1 MSRARELWE
10 QRQKE
15 KGYTTFGSSS
25 SAKTESSEPSATVTT
40 GSRAR
45 ELWEQRKKEKAVQEN
60 KYQDFFDRYN
70 QLISAASGMDQ
81 YYKKYRSEEERNSY
95 RSGSYQDL
103 DTLRQDITSLMDSP
117 DGMPRDMGSNMLSGL
132 NAISDV
138 LTAYDDYYGQWKD
151 QDAFDAYIQEQN
163 VIREKKALDLDAY
176 QTELDELD
184 EQILQI
190 RNDINTASGALQ
202 STIGSGLP
210 AETVAAKNLSDLRV
224 QLSELEKTRK
234 QKSAYL
240 NDARRLQE
248 ADALAGVSNPHSANY
263 DPEFQK
269 YTGYSSTK
277 ADNLW
282 DRVWSQY
289 SMGYDDL
296 TYEYINGAE
305 NGMRD
310 KILQKAYSFNAGN
323 PSDDGETIFEKN
335 GYDQM
340 TEEEIGIYN
349 YYYAKYGK
357 QKAEQYLDSIQESL
371 NYRKATAG
379 FSNLEEKTGLEMLF
393 GVAAGLDQFESG
405 VKNLVNTQDKYIPQ
419 SASQLLSGMIR
430 EDLEDTGPSM
440 PQWLGGASIGQMAY
454 DTITTSA
461 NMVPS
466 ILTSMAVGIINPGAG
481 SVAGAGLLGASAS
494 GNAYQ
499 EALNQGYDKDQARAY
514 SAMIGASEAGLQYLL
529 GGISK
534 LGGKVT
540 GPAITKM
547 LNGIDNGLLRTA
559 AKVGGNM
566 VSEGFEEGL
575 QEVLTPWF
583 ESLTLGTDE
592 NVNWSD
598 AAYSFLL
605 GAITAGVMEGPSTV
619 SGEVNTYSTGR
630 QLQKAG
636 VTAER
641 LAEIGSTM
649 SADSVAYQLA
659 GKVDSN
665 TGAYTM
671 GRMFQEIGAEISAQ
685 NQSDIQNALI
695 SRGVAQRDAVILAN
709 GFADVV
715 AGAELTTEQAA
726 AIEAN
731 DVLSKVVQEVIID
744 PNSTVYQRSQGY
756 KELLKTIANER
767 SGVSSS
773 TKPTSAQSGEI
784 QNPESNIT
792 TENTDAQDTAVVF
805 DGDAMADSDVGKT
818 ILFSTGEEVQV
829 QEIVT
834 NGNGRQQLRL
844 EDGRVVDSSEVSFGS
859 ESEAL
864 VYEAV
869 SNMGVNPSAA
879 NILVKNYDPGQ
890 GISASEYVAQIQN
903 AYRFGSLSIPEAEL
917 STSSLTSKLTE
928 TQRNHA
934 YRLGKIFGGK
944 QVAKEQAVARKGRSQ
959 ATKSKDTDSAGKVQ
973 FDGDRSK
980 LTDIQKNS
988 MSALEAVADTLG
1000 VKIYVFESSVD
1011 ENGQRTGANGWYDPK
1026 DGSIHIDLY
1035 AGMNGEGTMLF
1046 TAAHELTHYIKQWS
1060 PAKFKVL
1067 ANFLMNEYGQRG
1079 VSVDHLVTAQME
1091 KAERSGRE
1099 LSYEEAYEELIAD
1112 SMESMLSDGNV
1123 IQKLAKLKQQDKTL
1137 WQKIRDF
1144 ITDMAEK
1151 IRKVYSGLAPDSA
1164 EGRYVAQMKDAI
1176 EKLQDLFV
1184 EGLADASAN
1193 YQMKT
1198 SGTEVV
1204 MDGENLKYQTRSFQ
1218 DQVDEL
1224 IEGKFPSD
1232 SAVYVGK
1239 TPSILAE
1246 IGFDGNLPML
1256 VTQKHI
1262 KDAIAPK
1269 NDEIHQHGLTV
1280 DQVKSI
1286 PDKLKSPVMLI
1297 DSFKS
1302 GSNTVLAVIDEVDPD
1317 GCPVVV
1323 AIKADGSG
1331 RFNGILVDSNFI
1343 TSMYGRERF
1352 AKFLERC
1359 IKGNKLLYVDQ
1370 KKSQSLS
1377 ISSSVQFAEQLKGIS
1392 SNVIIRKSD
1401 VIVNEKSNPARDFYG
1416 RNLDKTNRAD
1426 KTKFSMRDTSDG
1438 NTKPQS
1444 RGTMNA
1450 NEMERRIT
1458 DLRERIAA
1466 VEDSLDF
1473 AEGSEAT
1480 QLSRELTKLNYE
1492 LSDLIAKERRAAK
1505 KTPLYVILDSLGD
1518 YRRSDLESLAEQL
1531 SDGAWD
1537 GYEDLDRTDL
1547 EEGIREMIQDL
1558 GYSPIEMQNVKYGLY
1573 VRPVESA
1580 VKFSMRSEVEV
1591 TKNLVAIHNLTEE
1604 KLLKALDLGGFPMPS
1619 IAVTKSDIPH
1629 TNFGEISLV
1638 MKKETVDPKANRKN
1652 TVYSA
1657 DAWTPVF
1664 PVIEYDINEKSAS
1677 SVSNRLRDLSKKVD
1691 GEFKD
1696 SLLKAV
1702 SSFREYVTD
1711 GGSDFAASMLRD
1723 NYGLKAAYLEENGT
1737 HIAKIEKQVENDL
1750 GFQEGRI
1757 DKYRS
1762 ITEVLGV
1769 TDPDAIRKMPLKEVR
1784 EKHGESLEKVFPGM
1798 TRTAIRMS
1806 SILRQTAAWL
1816 ENPGIDRSYQT
1827 VADTEAMQK
1836 MVDDSI
1842 DQRAYELWLNGLL
1855 SGVEGEKGARNGKA
1869 AFTSSGNARTF
1880 KQTHVP
1886 VTLENITKVM
1896 ASENGG
1902 KSKNVSSFV
1911 GVKSLRAGMAER
1923 FTSIADIHKAEGRLQ
1938 NLSDEEAKSVT
1949 DNLGD
1954 RMYNLMERIYGLKA
1968 HSRYE
1973 NKYMTMDS
1981 IGEIL
1986 MEIAD
1991 LKQITGDSIAEKFLE
2006 YGYNLDGSL
2015 SFEVRD
2021 LLFDI
2026 SQMPVNIF
2034 EAKPERAVRF
2044 DEVLAA
2050 IVPTG
2055 ISDGLKNSL
2064 SENGVRILE
2073 YRRDDVADRL
2083 EKVNSVEG
2091 AKFQQRERRPETV
2104 VRMLQDQNAKLQE
2117 DLQDAKRLVK
2127 LQGQV
2132 TGGRV
2137 LKKSS
2142 VDAAAKYLKNQ
2153 WNIGGETREFSSLL
2167 KSFYDHIL
2175 NGDKI
2180 SWDTVRENAQPVVDF
2195 MIQNEKTQLDGY
2207 AESVISS
2214 LKGRKIRL
2222 NDSQR
2227 AEVISAFGSIR
2238 EFQRAISGTVTLS
2251 KDGIPL
2257 DVLFV
2262 EMNSEFPG
2270 EFSSEITDAD
2280 LPAALAE
2287 IVSTMRSMEVSN
2299 TFGMDPKIVEQDMI
2313 RDVYDSYWRVATLY
2327 TTADKYSR
2335 QIMNLK
2341 KTHDERIQ
2349 KLREDQR
2356 ERVAKL
2362 REEQKQALEQ
2372 TREKYRKRLDDQ
2384 YEKLTTKYRES
2395 RKNAIDSRNRTAMR
2409 HKVQK
2414 VVKELNDYLLKGT
2427 KERHVPIEL
2436 QKAVAEALDAVN
2448 MDTVGA
2454 AERIAKLEADLAR
2467 AKTPE
2472 QMQEITHRID
2482 NVRAAGENMSA
2493 KLTALKDAYAKFV
2506 DSDDPMIANSYDSVI
2521 SDKIESVIESVGS
2534 TALRDMTIRQL
2545 EDVYDMY
2552 RMVLTTVR
2560 NANKAFRAAKGETIT
2575 QLSSEVMSQL
2585 SSQKSQPELQTKA
2598 AEGISRF
2605 RWNNLKPVYAFE
2617 RIGSST
2623 FTSLFNRVRSGED
2636 VWAVDVTEARDFF
2649 REQAKKYNFD
2659 SWDFDSTHTF
2669 ESAFGAEFS
2678 LSLQQIMSLYAFS
2691 KRDQAM
2697 DHLRRGGIVIDSNT
2711 EVTKKTAFGIKRTFN
2726 PTKATSYN
2734 IKDETLADIV
2744 STLTAEQKAFADAM
2758 QSYLSTTMG
2767 AKGNEVSLELYGIKL
2782 FKDKNY
2788 FPLRS
2793 ATQFMPESN
2802 EKQKIVP
2809 KIKNKGFTKETKP
2822 NASNPIVLTPFMN
2835 VWAGHVNEMSMY
2847 HAFTLPMEDF
2857 YRVYN
2862 FKTPTSEKTAI
2873 KSVDMLLQNAHGKA
2887 ATAYIDQLLRDLNGG
2902 VRADASAGIINKG
2915 IGMFK
2920 KGAVFASLSV
2930 VVQQPSAIARAAA
2943 LIDTKYFIGPKVDS
2957 KRHAALWAEVKKY
2970 APIAIIKEMGYFDT
2984 NMGMSTYDF
2993 ITGKEYS
3000 GFSAKMKAAVS
3011 DSNYRDEI
3019 LSKAPALADEL
3030 AWCGIW
3036 DAVKRETADKNRSMD
3051 PKSDVFLKKCA
3062 ERFTDVIIKTQV
3074 YDSVLARSAL
3084 MRSKDTGVKMAT
3096 SFLAEPTT
3104 SINMVEDALIKGKNG
3119 DKTFARR
3126 AIGSVIA
3133 SQILNGI
3140 LVSFVYAGRDDDD
3153 EKTYLEKYLGSL
3165 SGSIVDSLNPGNYIP
3180 FIRDIISIV
3189 QGYEVERSDMA
3200 VISDLWNAW
3209 KKLGS
3214 KTVAPYRKV
3223 EDFVGSIAQIFG
3235 LPVKNI
3241 MRDARGIYNTINSF
3255 LGGKNTTWTGTR
3267 YAIQEN
3273 LPVIIGGGAVSRQN
3287 RLYTAIVN
3295 GDDEYADRLK
3305 GSYADDSS
3313 YRSAIRAA
3321 LRANDPRIREAAV
3334 ARHSGDLDEYARIAY
3349 EIIGEGNFD
3358 QDTVVMAINAEIN
3371 AMSTDTTTSSAPA
3384 KSQSLYDKDD
3394 FATAI
3399 IQGDQAMANAI
3410 RKEIIR
3416 VSELNGKTE
3425 EDATDSFSRSAK
3437 SVLKDQFVSGNISS
3451 SQVVNALATYCGE
3464 SREDAEA
3471 DVQYWDFTVRYPDVY
3486 ADDSW
3491 FDAYN
3496 KNIADYGIPID
3507 TYMEY
3512 RDIVRDITGEG
3523 KKERRMAIIDSLPI
3537 SDYQK
3542 DAMYYA
3548 EGWAE
3553 STIDE
3558 APWR

>member
-25 SAKTESSEPSATVTT
+25 FAKTESSEPSTTVTT

-163 VIREKKALDLDAY
+163 VIREKKDLDLNAY
-176 QTELDELD
+176 QTELDDLD
-184 EQILQI
+184 DQILQVKNKI
-190 RNDINTASGALQ
+190 TAASLDVN
-202 STIGSGLP
+202 SMVGSGLP
-210 AETVAAKNLSDLRV
+210 AETSAAKRLSDLRL
-224 QLSELEKTRK
+224 QLSDLEKTRK

-248 ADALAGVSNPHSANY
+248 WEALAGVSNPQSPNY

-269 YTGYSSTK
+269 YAGYSSTK

-310 KILQKAYSFNAGN
+310 QILQKARAFNAGS

-335 GYDQM
+335 SYDQM
-340 TEEEIGIYN
+340 TEDEIGIYN
-349 YYYAKYGK
+349 YYYSKDGK
-357 QKAEQYLDSIQESL
+357 EKAEQYLDSIQENL

-379 FSNLEEKTGLEMLF
+379 FSNLEGKTGLEMIF
-393 GVAAGLDQFESG
+393 GVSAGLDQFESG
-405 VKNLVNTQDKYIPQ
+405 VKNLVNTKDQYIPHSSTQ
-419 SASQLLSGMIR
+419 FLSGMVR
-430 EDLEDTGPSM
+430 EDLEDTGPAM
-440 PQWLGGASIGQMAY
+440 PQWLGNVSLGQMAY
-454 DTITTSA
+454 DTVTTSA

-466 ILTSMAVGIINPGAG
+466 ILTSMAVSIVNPVAG
-481 SVAGAGLLGASAS
+481 SVAGAGLLGASAA

-499 EALNQGYDKDQARAY
+499 EALNQGYDQSQARAY
-514 SAMIGASEAGLQYLL
+514 SALIGASEAGLQYLL

-534 LGGKVT
+534 LGGKIT
-540 GPAITKM
+540 GPAVTKM
-547 LNGIDNGLLRTA
+547 LNGIDNGILRTA
-559 AKVGGNM
+559 AKIGGNM
-566 VSEGFEEGL
+566 FSEGFEEGL

-583 ESLTLGTDE
+583 ESLTLGIDE
-592 NVNWSD
+592 DVNWSD

-605 GAITAGVMEGPSTV
+605 GAFTAGVMEGPNTV
-619 SGEVNTYSTGR
+619 VGEVNTYNTGR

-636 VTAER
+636 VTANR

-649 SADSVAYQLA
+649 SADSVAYRLA
-659 GKVDSN
+659 GKVDAN

-671 GRMFQEIGAEISAQ
+671 GRMFQEIGAEITAQ
-685 NQSDIQNALI
+685 NQSDIQNALV
-695 SRGVAQRDAVILAN
+695 SRGVAQRDAAILAN
-709 GFADVV
+709 GFANVV
-715 AGAELTTEQAA
+715 AGAELTEAQSA

-731 DVLSKVVQEVIID
+731 DVLSQVVQDVIIN

-756 KELLKTIANER
+756 NEILKSLANER
-767 SGVSSS
+767 AGVSASQE
-773 TKPTSAQSGEI
+773 SAPVSDADIRSEEGNIPFE
-784 QNPESNIT
+784 NES
-792 TENTDAQDTAVVF
+792 DQRAAVGF
-805 DGDAMADSDVGKT
+805 ESESAEFSDEGRT
-818 ILFSTGEEVQV
+818 ILSSTGEEVTI
-829 QEIVT
+829 QEIVA
-834 NGNGRQQLRL
+834 NGNGNQKLRL
-844 EDGRVVDSSEVSFGS
+844 EDGRVVDSSDVSFGS
-859 ESEAL
+859 EGEAL
-864 VYEAV
+864 VYEAI

-890 GISASEYVAQIQN
+890 GITANEYVQQIQN
-903 AYRFGSLSIPEAEL
+903 AYRFGQLSIPEEDL
-917 STSSLTSKLTE
+917 MSSPLTDRLNDR
-928 TQRNHA
+928 QRNQA
-934 YRLGKIFGGK
+934 YRLGKMFGGK
-944 QVAKEQAVARKGRSQ
+944 QVAKEQAIARKGRS
-959 ATKSKDTDSAGKVQ
+959 KSTESKGRVR
-973 FDGDRSK
+973 FDGDRSN
-980 LTDIQKNS
+980 LTDIQKTS
-988 MSALEAVADTLG
+988 ISALETVADTLG
-1000 VKIYVFESSVD
+1000 VKIYLFESSVD
-1011 ENGQRTGANGWYDPK
+1011 ENGKRTGANGWYDPK

-1060 PAKFKVL
+1060 PAKFKIL
-1067 ANFLMNEYGQRG
+1067 ANFLMKEYGQRG
-1079 VSVDHLVTAQME
+1079 VSVDQLVTAQME

-1123 IQKLAKLKQQDKTL
+1123 LQKLSKLKAQDKSL
-1137 WQKIRDF
+1137 WQKIKSF
-1144 ITDMAEK
+1144 ISDLAAK
-1151 IRKVYSGLAPDSA
+1151 IKKVYSGLSPDSA

-1184 EGLADASAN
+1184 EGLADASSN
-1193 YQMKT
+1193 YQTKT
-1198 SGTEVV
+1198 SGIEVTI
-1204 MDGENLKYQTRSFQ
+1204 DGEKLKYQQRSFQ
-1218 DQVDEL
+1218 EQIDEV
-1224 IEGKFPSD
+1224 IDGKFPSD

-1269 NDEIHQHGLTV
+1269 NDQIHQHGLTV

-1323 AIKADGSG
+1323 SIKADGSG

-1352 AKFLERC
+1352 SKFLERC
-1359 IKGNKLLYVDQ
+1359 IKENKLLYVDQ

-1426 KTKFSMRDTSDG
+1426 KTKFSMRDTSAG

-1458 DLRERIAA
+1458 DLRERIAE

-1473 AEGSEAT
+1473 AEGAEAT

-1505 KTPLYVILDSLGD
+1505 KTPLNVILDSLGD

-1537 GYEDLDRTDL
+1537 GYEDLDRSDL
-1547 EEGIREMIQDL
+1547 EAGIREMIQDL

-1580 VKFSMRSEVEV
+1580 VKFSIRSEVEV

-1664 PVIEYDINEKSAS
+1664 PVIEYAINEKSAS
-1677 SVSNRLRDLSKKVD
+1677 SVSNRLRDLSEKVD
-1691 GEFKD
+1691 GEFRD
-1696 SLLKAV
+1696 SVIKAI

-1711 GGSDFAASMLRD
+1711 GGSRHAVSMLRD
-1723 NYGLKAAYLEENGT
+1723 NYGLKSAYLEENGT
-1737 HIAKIEKQVENDL
+1737 HIERIEKQVENDL

-1757 DKYRS
+1757 DKYRA

-1769 TDPDAIRKMPLKEVR
+1769 KDPDSIRKITLKEIR
-1784 EKHGESLEKVFPGM
+1784 ENYGSALEKVFPGM

-1816 ENPGIDRSYQT
+1816 ENPRTDRSYRT
-1827 VADTEAMQK
+1827 VADIEAMQK

-1842 DQRAYELWLNGLL
+1842 DQRSYELWLNDLL
-1855 SGVEGEKGARNGKA
+1855 SGVEGEKGARNGKST
-1869 AFTSSGNARTF
+1869 FTSSGNARTF

-1938 NLSDEEAKSVT
+1938 NLSEEEAKSVT

-1954 RMYNLMERIYGLKA
+1954 RMYNLMERIYGLKE

-1973 NKYMTMDS
+1973 NKYITMDS

-1991 LKQITGDSIAEKFLE
+1991 LKQITGDSITEKFLE

-2015 SFEVRD
+2015 AFEVRD

-2064 SENGVRILE
+2064 SENGVQVLE

-2091 AKFQQRERRPETV
+2091 AKFQQRERRTETV
-2104 VRMLQDQNAKLQE
+2104 VQLLKDQNTKLQE
-2117 DLQDAKRLVK
+2117 DLQEAKELVK

-2132 TGGRV
+2132 TGGKV
-2137 LKKSS
+2137 LNQSS
-2142 VDAAAKYLKNQ
+2142 IMAAAKYLKGQ
-2153 WNIGGETREFSSLL
+2153 WEVSGDTREFASIL
-2167 KSFYDHIL
+2167 KPFYNHIL
-2175 NGDKI
+2175 TGDEI
-2180 SWDTVRENAQPVVDF
+2180 SWNTVVENAQPVVDF
-2195 MIQNEKTQLDGY
+2195 MIRNG
-2207 AESVISS
+2207 
-2214 LKGRKIRL
+2214 KI
-2222 NDSQR
+2222 NMDS
-2227 AEVISAFGSIR
+2227 I
-2238 EFQRAISGTVTLS
+2238 
-2251 KDGIPL
+2251 DPH
-2257 DVLFV
+2257 
-2262 EMNSEFPG
+2262 
-2270 EFSSEITDAD
+2270 IT
-2280 LPAALAE
+2280 
-2287 IVSTMRSMEVSN
+2287 
-2299 TFGMDPKIVEQDMI
+2299 KQDML
-2313 RDVYDSYWRVATLY
+2313 RDVYDSYWRVSTLY
-2327 TTADKYSR
+2327 TTADRYSR
-2335 QIMNLK
+2335 QINDLKGHQAQKMDALRERKNQEIDRKISKLK
-2341 KTHDERIQ
+2341 KSHDERIQ
-2349 KLREDQR
+2349 KIRKDQR
-2356 ERVAKL
+2356 ERVKKL
-2362 REEQKQALEQ
+2362 QEEQKQALEQ

-2427 KERHVPIEL
+2427 KERNVKEGLKETANKALRLAEVLFSDMRTENILNGDIQSVTNEERKNLENYRTLLKKRDDAKGRLDKLNKDTEESAEAWNAASTEREQLEMVL
-2436 QKAVAEALDAVN
+2436 QETRKEISKLRDKLQEVAEREKNRLMAQGFVSQAIDAL
-2448 MDTVGA
+2448 
-2454 AERIAKLEADLAR
+2454 AEEYQSLQDSTESGLQWAYDEEVHNRML
-2467 AKTPE
+2467 
-2472 QMQEITHRID
+2472 Q
-2482 NVRAAGENMSA
+2482 
-2493 KLTALKDAYAKFV
+2493 LKDDLKNTV
-2506 DSDDPMIANSYDSVI
+2506 IDDMS
-2521 SDKIESVIESVGS
+2521 
-2534 TALRDMTIRQL
+2534 LQQL
-2545 EDVYDMY
+2545 EDVHDMY
-2552 RMVLTTVR
+2552 TMVLTTIR
-2560 NANKAFRAAKGETIT
+2560 NANKAFRAAKGETLT
-2575 QLSSEVMSQL
+2575 QLSSEVISQL
-2585 SSQKSQPELQTKA
+2585 SSQKSQPELQTKV

-2623 FTSLFNRVRSGED
+2623 LTSLFNRVRSGED
-2636 VWAVDVTEARDFF
+2636 TWAVDVTEARDFF
-2649 REQAKKYNFD
+2649 REQAKKYNFY

-2669 ESAFGAEFS
+2669 ESASGAKFS

-2691 KRDQAM
+2691 KREQAL
-2697 DHLRRGGIVIDSNT
+2697 DHLRRGGIVIDSST
-2711 EVTKKTAFGIKRTFN
+2711 EVIKKTALGIKRKFN

-2744 STLTAEQKAFADAM
+2744 STLTADQKAFADAM
-2758 QSYLSTTMG
+2758 QGYLSTTMG

-2782 FKDKNY
+2782 FKEKNY

-2793 ATQFMPESN
+2793 ATQFMPKAKE
-2802 EKQKIVP
+2802 QQQVDP
-2809 KIKNKGFTKETKP
+2809 KIKNKGFTKETVRK
-2822 NASNPIVLTPFMN
+2822 ASNPIILTPFMN

-2862 FKTPTSEKTAI
+2862 FKTPTSEKTAT
-2873 KSVDMLLQNAHGKA
+2873 KSVEMLLQNAHGKA

-2902 VRADASAGIINKG
+2902 VRADPSVGIINNS

-2930 VVQQPSAIARAAA
+2930 VIQQPSAIARAAA
-2943 LIDTKYFIGPKVDS
+2943 LIDTKYFIGPKVDA
-2957 KRHAALWAEVKKY
+2957 KRHAALWSEVKKY

-2984 NMGMSTYDF
+2984 NMGLSTYDF

-3000 GFSAKMKAAVS
+3000 GFKEKMKAAVS

-3019 LSKAPALADEL
+3019 MSKAPALADEL

-3036 DAVKRETADKNRSMD
+3036 EAVKRETADKNRSMD
-3051 PKSDVFLKKCA
+3051 TQSDAFLKKCA

-3084 MRSKDTGVKMAT
+3084 MRSKDTGAKMLT

-3104 SINMVEDALIKGKNG
+3104 SINMIEDALIKGKNG

-3133 SQILNGI
+3133 SQILNSI
-3140 LVSFVYAGRDDDD
+3140 LVSFVYAARDDDE

-3165 SGSIVDSLNPGNYIP
+3165 SGSIVDGLNPFNYIP
-3180 FIRDIISIV
+3180 FIRDIVSIV
-3189 QGYEVERSDMA
+3189 MGYDVERTDMA
-3200 VISDLWNAW
+3200 VISDIWNAW
-3209 KKLGS
+3209 KKLS
-3214 KTVAPYRKV
+3214 RSNLSPYRKV
-3223 EDFVGSIAQIFG
+3223 EDFAGSIAVLFG

-3241 MRDARGIYNTINSF
+3241 MRDARSIYNTINSF
-3255 LGGKNTTWTGTR
+3255 LGGKNTTWTGAR

-3273 LPVIIGGGAVSRQN
+3273 LPGVFGGGAVSRQN

-3295 GDDEYADRLK
+3295 GDEEYVDRLK
-3305 GSYADDSS
+3305 GSYADDAS
-3313 YRSAIRAA
+3313 YGSAIRAA
-3321 LRANDPRIREAAV
+3321 LRANDSRIRDAAV
-3334 ARHSGDLDEYARIAY
+3334 ARQNGDLDEYTRIAY

-3371 AMSTDTTTSSAPA
+3371 AMSTDTTTSSSTP
-3384 KSQSLYDKDD
+3384 KSQSLYDTDD

-3425 EDATDSFSRSAK
+3425 EDAADSFARSAK
-3437 SVLKDQFVSGNISS
+3437 SVLKDQFVSGNIGS
-3451 SQVVNALATYCGE
+3451 SQVVNALVTYCGE
-3464 SREDAEA
+3464 SQEDAEA
-3471 DVQYWDFTVRYPDVY
+3471 DAQYWDFTVRYPDVY

-3553 STIDE
+3553 STINE

>member
-25 SAKTESSEPSATVTT
+25 FAKTESSEPSTTVTT

-138 LTAYDDYYGQWKD
+138 LTAYDAYYGQWKD

-310 KILQKAYSFNAGN
+310 QILQKAYSFNAGN

-379 FSNLEEKTGLEMLF
+379 FSNLEGKTGLEMLF

-405 VKNLVNTQDKYIPQ
+405 VKNLVNTNDRYIPQ
-419 SASQLLSGMIR
+419 SSTQILSGMIR
-430 EDLEDTGPSM
+430 EDLGETGPVM
-440 PQWLGGASIGQMAY
+440 PDWIGGASIGQMAY

-461 NMVPS
+461 NMAPS
-466 ILTSMAVGIINPGAG
+466 ILTSMAVGLINPAAG
-481 SVAGAGLLGASAS
+481 SAFGSGVMGASAA

-547 LNGIDNGLLRTA
+547 LNGIDNGIMRTA
-559 AKVGGNM
+559 AKIGGNM
-566 VSEGFEEGL
+566 FSEGFEEGL

-583 ESLTLGTDE
+583 ESLALGVESD
-592 NVNWSD
+592 VNWSD

-605 GAITAGVMEGPSTV
+605 GAVTAGVMEGPSTV
-619 SGEVNTYSTGR
+619 AGEVNTYNTGR

-636 VTAER
+636 VKAER
-641 LAEIGSTM
+641 LAEIGNTM

-685 NQSDIQNALI
+685 NQRDIQDALTA
-695 SRGVAQRDAVILAN
+695 RGVAQRDAVILAN

-715 AGAELTTEQAA
+715 AGAELTSDQAA

-731 DVLSKVVQEVIID
+731 DVLSQVVQEVIIN

-792 TENTDAQDTAVVF
+792 TENTDAQDTAVGF
-805 DGDAMADSDVGKT
+805 DGDAMADSDGGKT
-818 ILFSTGEEVQV
+818 ILSSTGEEVQV

-934 YRLGKIFGGK
+934 YRLGKMFGGK

-959 ATKSKDTDSAGKVQ
+959 ATYSKDTDTAGNVQ

-980 LTDIQKNS
+980 LTDIQRDS

-1011 ENGQRTGANGWYDPK
+1011 ENGQRIGANGWYDPK

-1067 ANFLMNEYGQRG
+1067 SNFLMNEYSQRG
-1079 VSVDHLVTAQME
+1079 VSVDQLVTAQME

-1123 IQKLAKLKQQDKTL
+1123 LQKLSKLKAQDKSL
-1137 WQKIRDF
+1137 WQKIKDF
-1144 ITDMAEK
+1144 ISDLAAK
-1151 IRKVYSGLAPDSA
+1151 IKKVYAGLSPDSA

-1184 EGLADASAN
+1184 EGLVDASSN
-1193 YQMKT
+1193 FQVSEQILMKSGIEVNSDTESGSIYSVRDVLSDKDRENVAKSLSDRFGVTMEEARSWLTAET
-1198 SGTEVV
+1198 S
-1204 MDGENLKYQTRSFQ
+1204 MASLILNPKYSTYL
-1218 DQVDEL
+1218 DY
-1224 IEGKFPSD
+1224 EGDPSET
-1232 SAVYVGK
+1232 AIK
-1239 TPSILAE
+1239 TNSDYPQ
-1246 IGFDGNLPML
+1246 G
-1256 VTQKHI
+1256 
-1262 KDAIAPK
+1262 
-1269 NDEIHQHGLTV
+1269 TV
-1280 DQVKSI
+1280 DFSNICKKRREFT
-1286 PDKLKSPVMLI
+1286 DVMNRILRNFPNHVFAATDLAKIRTIMGEEGMTLPCGICYVEDRRQLDTIIAQDFI
-1297 DSFKS
+1297 DSLRLYRE
-1302 GSNTVLAVIDEVDPD
+1302 GSNTR
-1317 GCPVVV
+1317 
-1323 AIKADGSG
+1323 ADGKPFNTVQAKALQMVGEDTYVPTIYELVSLEG
-1331 RFNGILVDSNFI
+1331 R
-1343 TSMYGRERF
+1343 
-1352 AKFLERC
+1352 
-1359 IKGNKLLYVDQ
+1359 NKLKAKNPAMEAAWVKYNNARGMQAARLLTNEAEYKRQILKYNKKTVQKKNDHGGLRIYSFSDAEMFHLIDIIQVITDSAAVGLSIQGYTKVNEYAKAVKDTGEKLNRSLIPKGDYGYHMEDGKVVLDYDTVEGIDINSKDFFDNKDNPNVGNITIGVSDVQIRAAMVSDFVDQ
-1370 KKSQSLS
+1370 IIPFHTGQSKDVLR
-1377 ISSSVQFAEQLKGIS
+1377 EKGIS
-1392 SNVIIRKSD
+1392 TWKNYKDFQTEKDLATGRTSNHQVNIYTEVIQAAEEEGNPIQNKRQFVEKFLKVCKDNGLQPRFSQFLNTDSNGDFVYTEGYHKLLVDFKTFAQTEVGEYLPQMPVKPIFDDAYITMLLKDYVKEQKVKDAKVSKSMPNVI
-1401 VIVNEKSNPARDFYG
+1401 
-1416 RNLDKTNRAD
+1416 
-1426 KTKFSMRDTSDG
+1426 
-1438 NTKPQS
+1438 
-1444 RGTMNA
+1444 
-1450 NEMERRIT
+1450 RRIT
-1458 DLRERIAA
+1458 DEIINADSVKYSTRDSMSSYEIDGRINYLRETISAL
-1466 VEDSLDF
+1466 EYDLDF
-1473 AEGSEAT
+1473 AEGAEAT
-1480 QLSRELTKLNYE
+1480 QISKNLAKLKYE

-1505 KTPLYVILDSLGD
+1505 KTSLSEIMDNLGN

-1537 GYEDLDRTDL
+1537 GYEELDRADL
-1547 EEGIREMIQDL
+1547 EEGIREMIEER
-1558 GYSPIEMQNVKYGLY
+1558 GYSPIEMQNVKYGLF
-1573 VRPVESA
+1573 VRPVESPSSKMLSFNPGI
-1580 VKFSMRSEVEV
+1580 KFSGRESE
-1591 TKNLVAIHNLTEE
+1591 TDSDGNL
-1604 KLLKALDLGGFPMPS
+1604 
-1619 IAVTKSDIPH
+1619 
-1629 TNFGEISLV
+1629 ISHGQQ
-1638 MKKETVDPKANRKN
+1638 
-1652 TVYSA
+1652 
-1657 DAWTPVF
+1657 
-1664 PVIEYDINEKSAS
+1664 EY
-1677 SVSNRLRDLSKKVD
+1677 
-1691 GEFKD
+1691 FKD
-1696 SLLKAV
+1696 SLVRDVNGNLIPVYHGTSAMFNEFSLDFV
-1702 SSFREYVTD
+1702 NTH
-1711 GGSDFAASMLRD
+1711 GS
-1723 NYGLKAAYLEENGT
+1723 
-1737 HIAKIEKQVENDL
+1737 
-1750 GFQEGRI
+1750 
-1757 DKYRS
+1757 
-1762 ITEVLGV
+1762 
-1769 TDPDAIRKMPLKEVR
+1769 
-1784 EKHGESLEKVFPGM
+1784 
-1798 TRTAIRMS
+1798 
-1806 SILRQTAAWL
+1806 
-1816 ENPGIDRSYQT
+1816 
-1827 VADTEAMQK
+1827 
-1836 MVDDSI
+1836 
-1842 DQRAYELWLNGLL
+1842 
-1855 SGVEGEKGARNGKA
+1855 
-1869 AFTSSGNARTF
+1869 
-1880 KQTHVP
+1880 
-1886 VTLENITKVM
+1886 
-1896 ASENGG
+1896 
-1902 KSKNVSSFV
+1902 
-1911 GVKSLRAGMAER
+1911 
-1923 FTSIADIHKAEGRLQ
+1923 AEGRGFYFTDSKSMAEGYSSDGGRVMAGYLDIKKP
-1938 NLSDEEAKSVT
+1938 LSNQELTLKRSQVQKLIREIDPTGDDLIANYDQSGGMGYPSTAWYNRALRDTVDMLMNNESDSDLLAEMANGGAGNDTVMSTVRYLFGYDGYIEKGKYDGVSVYVAFDSSQFKET
-1949 DNLGD
+1949 TNKNPTSSKDI
-1954 RMYNLMERIYGLKA
+1954 RYQERI
-1968 HSRYE
+1968 
-1973 NKYMTMDS
+1973 
-1981 IGEIL
+1981 
-1986 MEIAD
+1986 
-1991 LKQITGDSIAEKFLE
+1991 
-2006 YGYNLDGSL
+2006 
-2015 SFEVRD
+2015 
-2021 LLFDI
+2021 
-2026 SQMPVNIF
+2026 
-2034 EAKPERAVRF
+2034 
-2044 DEVLAA
+2044 
-2050 IVPTG
+2050 
-2055 ISDGLKNSL
+2055 
-2064 SENGVRILE
+2064 
-2073 YRRDDVADRL
+2073 
-2083 EKVNSVEG
+2083 
-2091 AKFQQRERRPETV
+2091 RRPESV
-2104 VRMLQDQNAKLQE
+2104 IRMLQDQNTKLQE
-2117 DLQDAKRLVK
+2117 DLQEAKELVK

-2132 TGGRV
+2132 TGGKV
-2137 LKKSS
+2137 LNRSS
-2142 VDAAAKYLKNQ
+2142 IMAAAKYLKGQ
-2153 WNIGGETREFSSLL
+2153 WEISGDTREFASIL
-2167 KSFYDHIL
+2167 KPFYNHIL
-2175 NGDKI
+2175 TGDEI
-2180 SWDTVRENAQPVVDF
+2180 SWNTVVENAQPVVDF
-2195 MIQNEKTQLDGY
+2195 MIRNG
-2207 AESVISS
+2207 
-2214 LKGRKIRL
+2214 KI
-2222 NDSQR
+2222 NMDS
-2227 AEVISAFGSIR
+2227 I
-2238 EFQRAISGTVTLS
+2238 
-2251 KDGIPL
+2251 DP
-2257 DVLFV
+2257 
-2262 EMNSEFPG
+2262 N
-2270 EFSSEITDAD
+2270 IT
-2280 LPAALAE
+2280 
-2287 IVSTMRSMEVSN
+2287 
-2299 TFGMDPKIVEQDMI
+2299 KQDML
-2313 RDVYDSYWRVATLY
+2313 RDVYDSYWRVSTLY
-2327 TTADKYSR
+2327 TTADRYSR
-2335 QIMNLK
+2335 QINDLKGHQAQKMDALRERKNQEIDRKISKLK
-2341 KTHDERIQ
+2341 KSHDERIQ
-2349 KLREDQR
+2349 KIREEQR
-2356 ERVAKL
+2356 ERVKRL
-2362 REEQKQALEQ
+2362 QEDQKQALEK

-2395 RKNAIDSRNRTAMR
+2395 RKNAMDSRNRTAMR
-2409 HKVQK
+2409 QKVKK
-2414 VVKELNDYLLKGT
+2414 VVKELNDYLLNGT
-2427 KERHVPIEL
+2427 KDRHVPIEL
-2436 QKAVAEALDAVN
+2436 QKAVAQALDAVN

-2454 AERIAKLEADLAR
+2454 VERIAKLEADLAK

-2482 NVRAAGENMSA
+2482 NVRAAGENIA
-2493 KLTALKDAYAKFV
+2493 ERLTALKDAYAKFV

-2521 SDKIESVIESVGS
+2521 SDKIESVIESVGN

-2545 EDVYDMY
+2545 EEVYDMY

-2585 SSQKSQPELQTKA
+2585 GSQKSQPELQTKA
-2598 AEGISRF
+2598 AEGINRF

-2617 RIGSST
+2617 RIGSPT
-2623 FTSLFNRVRSGED
+2623 FTKLFNRVRSGED
-2636 VWAVDVTEARDFF
+2636 TWAVDVTEARDFF
-2649 REQAKKYNFD
+2649 REQAKKYNFE
-2659 SWDFDSTHTF
+2659 SWDFDATHTF
-2669 ESAFGAEFS
+2669 ESASGAEFS

-2691 KRDQAM
+2691 KREKAL
-2697 DHLRRGGIVIDSNT
+2697 DHLRRGGIVIDNTT
-2711 EVTKKTAFGIKRTFN
+2711 EVTKKSALGIKRKFN

-2734 IKDETLADIV
+2734 IKDGTLADIV
-2744 STLTAEQKAFADAM
+2744 STLTTEQKEFADAM
-2758 QSYLSTTMG
+2758 QGYLSTTMG

-2782 FKDKNY
+2782 FKEKNY

-2793 ATQFMPESN
+2793 ATQFMAKAKE
-2802 EKQKIVP
+2802 QQQVDP
-2809 KIKNKGFTKETKP
+2809 KIKNKGFTKETVRK
-2822 NASNPIVLTPFMN
+2822 ASNPIVLTPFMN
-2835 VWAGHVNEMSMY
+2835 VWAGHVNDMSMY

-2873 KSVDMLLQNAHGKA
+2873 KSVEMLLQNAHGKA

-2943 LIDTKYFIGPKVDS
+2943 LIDTKYFIGPKVDP

-3036 DAVKRETADKNRSMD
+3036 EAVKRETADKNRSMD
-3051 PKSDVFLKKCA
+3051 TQSDAFLKKCA

-3140 LVSFVYAGRDDDD
+3140 LVSFVYAGRDDDE

-3165 SGSIVDSLNPGNYIP
+3165 SGSVVDSLNPGNYIP

-3214 KTVAPYRKV
+3214 STVAPYRKV

-3273 LPVIIGGGAVSRQN
+3273 LPGIIGGGVVSRQN

-3295 GDDEYADRLK
+3295 GDEEYVDRLK
-3305 GSYADDSS
+3305 GSYADDAS

-3321 LRANDPRIREAAV
+3321 LRANDSRIRDAAV
-3334 ARHSGDLDEYARIAY
+3334 ARQTGDLDEYSRIAY

-3358 QDTVVMAINAEIN
+3358 QDTVVMAINSEIN
-3371 AMSTDTTTSSAPA
+3371 AMSTDTTTSSSAP
-3384 KSQSLYDKDD
+3384 KSQSLYDTDD
-3394 FATAI
+3394 FAMAI

-3416 VSELNGKTE
+3416 ISELNGKTE

-3451 SQVVNALATYCGE
+3451 SQAVSALTNYCDLI
-3464 SREDAEA
+3464 REDAEA

>member
-15 KGYTTFGSSS
+15 KGYTVFGSSS
-25 SAKTESSEPSATVTT
+25 PDQSVSSSPSATVTT
-40 GSRAR
+40 GSRGR
-45 ELWEQRKKEKAVQEN
+45 EMWEQRKQEKAVQEN

-70 QLISAASGMDQ
+70 QLVKAADGMEK
-81 YYKKYRSEEERNSY
+81 YYSTYRSEDERDSY
-95 RSGSYQDL
+95 RSGSFGDM
-103 DTLRQDITSLMDSP
+103 DVLRQDIKSIMDSES
-117 DGMPRDMGSNMLSGL
+117 GMPRDLGSNIISNINIISEILSE
-132 NAISDV
+132 
-138 LTAYDDYYGQWKD
+138 YEDYYGNWKD
-151 QDAFDAYIQEQN
+151 RDAFDAYIQEQN

-310 KILQKAYSFNAGN
+310 QILQKAYSFNAGN
-323 PSDDGETIFEKN
+323 LSDDGETIFEKN

-379 FSNLEEKTGLEMLF
+379 FSNLEGNTGLEMLF
-393 GVAAGLDQFESG
+393 GVVAGLDQFESG

-440 PQWLGGASIGQMAY
+440 PQWLGGVSIGQMAY

-481 SVAGAGLLGASAS
+481 SVAGAGLLGASAA

-499 EALNQGYDKDQARAY
+499 EALNQGYDQSQARAY

-534 LGGKVT
+534 LGGKIT
-540 GPAITKM
+540 GPAVTKM
-547 LNGIDNGLLRTA
+547 LNGIDNGILRTA
-559 AKVGGNM
+559 AKIGGNM
-566 VSEGFEEGL
+566 FSEGFEEGL

-583 ESLTLGTDE
+583 ESLTLGIDE
-592 NVNWSD
+592 DVNWSD

-605 GAITAGVMEGPSTV
+605 GAFTAGVMEGPNTV
-619 SGEVNTYSTGR
+619 VGEVNTYNTGR

-636 VTAER
+636 VTANR

-649 SADSVAYQLA
+649 SADSVAYRLA
-659 GKVDSN
+659 GKVDAN

-671 GRMFQEIGAEISAQ
+671 GRMFQEIGAEITAQ
-685 NQSDIQNALI
+685 NQSDIQNELI

-715 AGAELTTEQAA
+715 AGAELTEAQSA

-731 DVLSKVVQEVIID
+731 DVLSQVVQDVIIN

-756 KELLKTIANER
+756 NEILKSLANER
-767 SGVSSS
+767 AGVSAPQESAPVSDADIRSEEGNIPSENSS
-773 TKPTSAQSGEI
+773 DQR
-784 QNPESNIT
+784 
-792 TENTDAQDTAVVF
+792 TAVGF
-805 DGDAMADSDVGKT
+805 ESESAEFSDEGRT
-818 ILFSTGEEVQV
+818 ILSSTGEEVTI
-829 QEIVT
+829 QEIVA
-834 NGNGRQQLRL
+834 NGNGNQKLRL
-844 EDGRVVDSSEVSFGS
+844 EDGRVVDSSDVSFGS
-859 ESEAL
+859 EGEAL
-864 VYEAV
+864 VYEAI

-890 GISASEYVAQIQN
+890 GITANEYVQQIQN
-903 AYRFGSLSIPEAEL
+903 AYRFGQLSIPEADL
-917 STSSLTSKLTE
+917 MSSPLTDRLNDR
-928 TQRNHA
+928 QRNQA
-934 YRLGKIFGGK
+934 YRLGKMFGGK
-944 QVAKEQAVARKGRSQ
+944 QVAKEQAIARKGRS
-959 ATKSKDTDSAGKVQ
+959 KSTESKGRVQ
-973 FDGDRSK
+973 FDGDRSN
-980 LTDIQKNS
+980 LTDIQKTS
-988 MSALEAVADTLG
+988 ISALETVADTLG
-1000 VKIYVFESSVD
+1000 VQIYLFESSVD

-1046 TAAHELTHYIKQWS
+1046 TAAHEMTHYIKRWS

-1067 ANFLMNEYGQRG
+1067 SNFLMNEYGQRG
-1079 VSVDHLVTAQME
+1079 VSVDQLVTAQME

-1099 LSYEEAYEELIAD
+1099 LSYEEAYEEMIAD

-1123 IQKLAKLKQQDKTL
+1123 LKNLSKLKAQDKSL
-1137 WQKIRDF
+1137 WQKIKDF
-1144 ITDMAEK
+1144 ISDLAAK
-1151 IRKVYSGLAPDSA
+1151 IKKVYAGLSPDSA

-1184 EGLADASAN
+1184 EGLVDASSNFQVSEQILMKSGIEVNSDTESGSIYSVRDVLSDKDRENVAKSLSDRFGVTMEEARSWLTAETSMASLILN
-1193 YQMKT
+1193 PKYSTYLDYEGDPNETAIKTNSDYPQGTVDFSNICKKRREFTDVMNRILRNFPNHVFAATDLAKIRTIMGEEGMTLPCGICYVEDRRQLDTIIAQDFIDSLRLYREGSTTRADGKPFNTVQAKALQM
-1198 SGTEVV
+1198 V
-1204 MDGENLKYQTRSFQ
+1204 GEDTYVPTIYELVSLEGRNKLKAKNPEMEAAWVKYNNARGMQAARLLTNEAEYKRQILKYNKKTVQKKNDHGGLRIYSFS
-1218 DQVDEL
+1218 DAEMFHLIDIIQV
-1224 IEGKFPSD
+1224 ITD
-1232 SAVYVGK
+1232 SAAVGL
-1239 TPSILAE
+1239 SIQGYTKVNEYAKAVKDTGEKLNRSLIPKGE
-1246 IGFDGNLPML
+1246 YGYHMEDGKVVLDYDTVEGIDINSKDFFDNKDNPNVGNITIGVSDVQIRAAMVSDF
-1256 VTQKHI
+1256 
-1262 KDAIAPK
+1262 
-1269 NDEIHQHGLTV
+1269 V
-1280 DQVKSI
+1280 DQII
-1286 PDKLKSPVMLI
+1286 PFHTGQSKD
-1297 DSFKS
+1297 
-1302 GSNTVLAVIDEVDPD
+1302 VL
-1317 GCPVVV
+1317 
-1323 AIKADGSG
+1323 
-1331 RFNGILVDSNFI
+1331 
-1343 TSMYGRERF
+1343 RE
-1352 AKFLERC
+1352 
-1359 IKGNKLLYVDQ
+1359 
-1370 KKSQSLS
+1370 
-1377 ISSSVQFAEQLKGIS
+1377 KGIS
-1392 SNVIIRKSD
+1392 TWKNYKDFQTEKDLATGRTSNHQVNIYTEVIQAAEEEGNPIQNKRQFVEKFLKVCKDNGLQPRFSQFLNTDSNGDFVYTEGYHKLLVDFKTFAQTEVGEYLPQMPVKPIFDDAYITRLLKDYVKEQKVKDAQVSKSMPNVI
-1401 VIVNEKSNPARDFYG
+1401 
-1416 RNLDKTNRAD
+1416 
-1426 KTKFSMRDTSDG
+1426 
-1438 NTKPQS
+1438 
-1444 RGTMNA
+1444 
-1450 NEMERRIT
+1450 RRIT
-1458 DLRERIAA
+1458 DEIINADAEVAELADSNVKFSIREEAPPKKTGVAYKVFLAKDGGLYPPMVANPGGEATPVGVWLNADVGKMAPPSKTGRPQVQAGGKGTNVGKGSLAFRPGWHLGDIPNATQFAKLNPDTGKKELFPANFVWAECEYAMDVDYQEEAMSYGYTENGKFRHSYAGLPRLPKDGYYRYRTNPNPDTVPWVITGAMKVTRILTDAETDAICRANGVEPMARLGGPINLEDFGLKAGPVDSEVKLSARDSMNSNEMESRINYLRETISEL
-1466 VEDSLDF
+1466 EDNLDF
-1473 AEGSEAT
+1473 AEGTEAS
-1480 QLSRELTKLNYE
+1480 QISRDLAKLNYE
-1492 LSDLIAKERRAAK
+1492 LDDLIAKERRAAK
-1505 KTPLYVILDSLGD
+1505 KTPLSEILDRLGD
-1518 YRRSDLESLAEQL
+1518 YRISDLESLAEQL
-1531 SDGAWD
+1531 SEGAWD
-1537 GYEDLDRTDL
+1537 GYEDLDRSDL
-1547 EEGIREMIQDL
+1547 EEGIREMIEER
-1558 GYSPIEMQNVKYGLY
+1558 GYTPIEMQNVKYGLF
-1573 VRPVESA
+1573 VRPVES
-1580 VKFSMRSEVEV
+1580 
-1591 TKNLVAIHNLTEE
+1591 
-1604 KLLKALDLGGFPMPS
+1604 
-1619 IAVTKSDIPH
+1619 
-1629 TNFGEISLV
+1629 
-1638 MKKETVDPKANRKN
+1638 
-1652 TVYSA
+1652 
-1657 DAWTPVF
+1657 
-1664 PVIEYDINEKSAS
+1664 S
-1677 SVSNRLRDLSKKVD
+1677 S
-1691 GEFKD
+1691 
-1696 SLLKAV
+1696 
-1702 SSFREYVTD
+1702 
-1711 GGSDFAASMLRD
+1711 
-1723 NYGLKAAYLEENGT
+1723 
-1737 HIAKIEKQVENDL
+1737 AKI
-1750 GFQEGRI
+1750 
-1757 DKYRS
+1757 
-1762 ITEVLGV
+1762 
-1769 TDPDAIRKMPLKEVR
+1769 
-1784 EKHGESLEKVFPGM
+1784 
-1798 TRTAIRMS
+1798 
-1806 SILRQTAAWL
+1806 LRL
-1816 ENPGIDRSYQT
+1816 
-1827 VADTEAMQK
+1827 
-1836 MVDDSI
+1836 
-1842 DQRAYELWLNGLL
+1842 
-1855 SGVEGEKGARNGKA
+1855 
-1869 AFTSSGNARTF
+1869 
-1880 KQTHVP
+1880 
-1886 VTLENITKVM
+1886 
-1896 ASENGG
+1896 
-1902 KSKNVSSFV
+1902 
-1911 GVKSLRAGMAER
+1911 
-1923 FTSIADIHKAEGRLQ
+1923 
-1938 NLSDEEAKSVT
+1938 
-1949 DNLGD
+1949 
-1954 RMYNLMERIYGLKA
+1954 
-1968 HSRYE
+1968 
-1973 NKYMTMDS
+1973 
-1981 IGEIL
+1981 
-1986 MEIAD
+1986 
-1991 LKQITGDSIAEKFLE
+1991 
-2006 YGYNLDGSL
+2006 
-2015 SFEVRD
+2015 
-2021 LLFDI
+2021 
-2026 SQMPVNIF
+2026 
-2034 EAKPERAVRF
+2034 
-2044 DEVLAA
+2044 
-2050 IVPTG
+2050 
-2055 ISDGLKNSL
+2055 
-2064 SENGVRILE
+2064 
-2073 YRRDDVADRL
+2073 
-2083 EKVNSVEG
+2083 
-2091 AKFQQRERRPETV
+2091 QQRERRPETV
-2104 VRMLQDQNAKLQE
+2104 VKMLRDQNTKLQE
-2117 DLQDAKRLVK
+2117 DLQEAKELVK

-2132 TGGRV
+2132 TGGKV
-2137 LKKSS
+2137 LNQSS
-2142 VDAAAKYLKNQ
+2142 IMAAAKYLKGQ
-2153 WNIGGETREFSSLL
+2153 WEVSGDTREFASIL
-2167 KSFYDHIL
+2167 KPFYNHIL
-2175 NGDKI
+2175 TGDEI
-2180 SWDTVRENAQPVVDF
+2180 SWNTVVENAQPVVDF
-2195 MIQNEKTQLDGY
+2195 MIRNG
-2207 AESVISS
+2207 
-2214 LKGRKIRL
+2214 KI
-2222 NDSQR
+2222 NMDS
-2227 AEVISAFGSIR
+2227 I
-2238 EFQRAISGTVTLS
+2238 
-2251 KDGIPL
+2251 DPH
-2257 DVLFV
+2257 
-2262 EMNSEFPG
+2262 
-2270 EFSSEITDAD
+2270 IT
-2280 LPAALAE
+2280 
-2287 IVSTMRSMEVSN
+2287 
-2299 TFGMDPKIVEQDMI
+2299 KQDML
-2313 RDVYDSYWRVATLY
+2313 RDVYDSYWRVSTLH
-2327 TTADKYSR
+2327 TTADRYSR
-2335 QIMNLK
+2335 QINDLKGHQAQKMDALRERKNQEIDRKISKLK
-2341 KTHDERIQ
+2341 KSHDERIQ
-2349 KLREDQR
+2349 KIREEQR
-2356 ERVAKL
+2356 ERVKRL
-2362 REEQKQALEQ
+2362 QEDQKQALEK

-2384 YEKLTTKYRES
+2384 YEKLTSKYRES
-2395 RKNAIDSRNRTAMR
+2395 RQNAMDSRNRTAMR
-2409 HKVQK
+2409 QKVKK
-2414 VVKELNDYLLKGT
+2414 VVKELNDYLLNGT
-2427 KERHVPIEL
+2427 KDRHVPIEL
-2436 QKAVAEALDAVN
+2436 QKAVAQALDAVN

-2482 NVRAAGENMSA
+2482 NVRAAGENIA
-2493 KLTALKDAYAKFV
+2493 ERLTALKDAYTKFV

-2521 SDKIESVIESVGS
+2521 SDKIESVIESVGN

-2545 EDVYDMY
+2545 EEVYDMY

-2585 SSQKSQPELQTKA
+2585 GSQKSQPELQTKA
-2598 AEGISRF
+2598 AEGINRF

-2617 RIGSST
+2617 RIGSPT
-2623 FTSLFNRVRSGED
+2623 FTKLFNRVRSGED
-2636 VWAVDVTEARDFF
+2636 TWAVDVTEARDFF

-2659 SWDFDSTHTF
+2659 SWDFDATHTF
-2669 ESAFGAEFS
+2669 ESASGAEFS

-2691 KRDQAM
+2691 KREQAL
-2697 DHLRRGGIVIDSNT
+2697 DHLRRGGIVIDSTT
-2711 EVTKKTAFGIKRTFN
+2711 EVTKKSALGIKRKFN

-2734 IKDETLADIV
+2734 IKDGTLADIV
-2744 STLTAEQKAFADAM
+2744 STLTTEQKEFADAM
-2758 QSYLSTTMG
+2758 QGYLSTTMG

-2782 FKDKNY
+2782 FKEKNY

-2793 ATQFMPESN
+2793 ATQFMAKAKE
-2802 EKQKIVP
+2802 QQQVDP
-2809 KIKNKGFTKETKP
+2809 KIKNKGFTKETVRK
-2822 NASNPIVLTPFMN
+2822 ASNPIVLTPFMN
-2835 VWAGHVNEMSMY
+2835 VWAGHVNDMSMY

-2873 KSVDMLLQNAHGKA
+2873 KSVEMLLQNAHGKA

-2943 LIDTKYFIGPKVDS
+2943 LIDTKYFIGPKVDP
-2957 KRHAALWAEVKKY
+2957 KQHAALWAEVKKY

-3036 DAVKRETADKNRSMD
+3036 EAVKRETADKNRSMA
-3051 PKSDVFLKKCA
+3051 PHSDAFLKKCA

-3180 FIRDIISIV
+3180 FVRDIISIV

-3425 EDATDSFSRSAK
+3425 EDATDSFSRAAK

>member
-1 MSRARELWE
+1 MSSFNYIRSGLLKKYNVRPSDEEDRKESNTGTTVSTPDTTSDFYSIRENLLGKYSQE
-10 QRQKE
+10 KTYQRRQ
-15 KGYTTFGSSS
+15 
-25 SAKTESSEPSATVTT
+25 TV
-40 GSRAR
+40 SDWAS
-45 ELWEQRKKEKAVQEN
+45 
-60 KYQDFFDRYN
+60 RYN
-70 QLISAASGMDQ
+70 KVMENLSSGF
-81 YYKKYRSEEERNSY
+81 
-95 RSGSYQDL
+95 G
-103 DTLRQDITSLMDSP
+103 DS
-117 DGMPRDMGSNMLSGL
+117 
-132 NAISDV
+132 
-138 LTAYDDYYGQWKD
+138 GQWKTS
-151 QDAFDAYIQEQN
+151 QDMDNMEVEIGSLLRDYEE
-163 VIREKKALDLDAY
+163 IREYADRTGLPNAFRYANELKKLQEDMPQYRDYFGQWDSQEGYDGYLAEQAETQKKKTLDLDAY
-176 QTELDELD
+176 QTELDDLD
-184 EQILQI
+184 DQILQVKNKI
-190 RNDINTASGALQ
+190 TAASLDVN
-202 STIGSGLP
+202 SMVGSGLP
-210 AETVAAKNLSDLRV
+210 AETSAAKRLSDLRL
-224 QLSELEKTRK
+224 QLSDLEKARN
-234 QKSAYL
+234 QKRTYL

-248 ADALAGVSNPHSANY
+248 WEALSGVSNPQSPNY

-269 YTGYSSTK
+269 YAGYSSTK

-289 SMGYDDL
+289 SMGYGDL

-310 KILQKAYSFNAGN
+310 QILQKARAFNAGS

-335 GYDQM
+335 SYDQM
-340 TEEEIGIYN
+340 TEDEIGIYN
-349 YYYAKYGK
+349 YYYAKDGK
-357 QKAEQYLDSIQESL
+357 EKAEQYLDSIQESL

-379 FSNLEEKTGLEMLF
+379 FSNLEGKTGLEMIF

-405 VKNLVNTQDKYIPQ
+405 VKNLVNTKDQYIPHSSTQ
-419 SASQLLSGMIR
+419 FLSGMVR
-430 EDLEDTGPSM
+430 EDLEDTGPAM
-440 PQWLGGASIGQMAY
+440 PQWLGDVSLGQMAY

-466 ILTSMAVGIINPGAG
+466 ILTSMAVSIVNPAAG
-481 SVAGAGLLGASAS
+481 SVAGAGLLGASAA

-499 EALNQGYDKDQARAY
+499 EALNQGYDQSQARAY
-514 SAMIGASEAGLQYLL
+514 SALIGASEAGLQYLL

-534 LGGKVT
+534 LGGKIT
-540 GPAITKM
+540 GPAVTKM
-547 LNGIDNGLLRTA
+547 LNGIDNGILRTA
-559 AKVGGNM
+559 AKIGGNM
-566 VSEGFEEGL
+566 FSEGFEEGL

-583 ESLTLGTDE
+583 ESLTLGIDE
-592 NVNWSD
+592 DVNWSD

-605 GAITAGVMEGPSTV
+605 GAFTAGVMEGPNTV
-619 SGEVNTYSTGR
+619 VGEVNTYNTGR

-636 VTAER
+636 VTANR

-649 SADSVAYQLA
+649 SADSVAYRLA
-659 GKVDSN
+659 GKVDAN

-671 GRMFQEIGAEISAQ
+671 GRMFQEIGAEITAQ
-685 NQSDIQNALI
+685 NQSDIQNALV
-695 SRGVAQRDAVILAN
+695 SRGVAQRDAAILAN
-709 GFADVV
+709 GFANVV
-715 AGAELTTEQAA
+715 AGAELTEAQSA

-731 DVLSKVVQEVIID
+731 DVLSQVVQDVIIN

-756 KELLKTIANER
+756 NEILKSLANER
-767 SGVSSS
+767 AGVSASRE
-773 TKPTSAQSGEI
+773 SAPAS
-784 QNPESNIT
+784 
-792 TENTDAQDTAVVF
+792 
-805 DGDAMADSDVGKT
+805 DSDIRSEEGNIPSENSSDQRAAVGFESESAEFSDKGRT
-818 ILFSTGEEVQV
+818 ILSSTGEEVTI
-829 QEIVT
+829 QEIVA
-834 NGNGRQQLRL
+834 NGNGNQKLRL
-844 EDGRVVDSSEVSFGS
+844 EDGRVVDSSDVSFGS
-859 ESEAL
+859 EGEAL
-864 VYEAV
+864 VYEAI

-890 GISASEYVAQIQN
+890 GITANEYVQQIQN
-903 AYRFGSLSIPEAEL
+903 AYRFGQLSIPEADL
-917 STSSLTSKLTE
+917 ISSPLTDRLNDR
-928 TQRNHA
+928 QRNQA
-934 YRLGKIFGGK
+934 YRLGKMFGGK
-944 QVAKEQAVARKGRSQ
+944 QAAKEQAIARKGRS
-959 ATKSKDTDSAGKVQ
+959 KSTESKGRVQ
-973 FDGDRSK
+973 FDGNRSN
-980 LTDIQKNS
+980 LTDIQKTS
-988 MSALEAVADTLG
+988 ISALETVADTLG
-1000 VKIYVFESSVD
+1000 VQIYLFESSVD

-1060 PAKFKVL
+1060 PAKFKIL
-1067 ANFLMNEYGQRG
+1067 ANFLMKEYGQRG
-1079 VSVDHLVTAQME
+1079 VSVDQLVTAQME

-1112 SMESMLSDGNV
+1112 SMESMLSDGDV
-1123 IQKLAKLKQQDKTL
+1123 IQKLAKLKEQDKSL
-1137 WQKIRDF
+1137 WQKIMDF
-1144 ITDMAEK
+1144 INDLAAK
-1151 IRKVYSGLAPDSA
+1151 IKKAYAGLSPDSA

-1184 EGLADASAN
+1184 EGLADASSN
-1193 YQMKT
+1193 YQTKT
-1198 SGTEVV
+1198 SGIEVTI
-1204 MDGENLKYQTRSFQ
+1204 DGEKLKYQQRSFQ
-1218 DQVDEL
+1218 EQIDEV
-1224 IEGKFPSD
+1224 IDGKFPSD

-1269 NDEIHQHGLTV
+1269 NDQIHQHGLTV

-1323 AIKADGSG
+1323 SIKADGSG

-1352 AKFLERC
+1352 SKFLERC
-1359 IKGNKLLYVDQ
+1359 IKENKLLYVDQ

-1426 KTKFSMRDTSDG
+1426 KTKFSMRNTSDT
-1438 NTKPQS
+1438 NSNLRS
-1444 RGTMNA
+1444 RGTMSA
-1450 NEMERRIT
+1450 NESESRIT
-1458 DLRERIAA
+1458 YLRERISE

-1473 AEGSEAT
+1473 AEGADAT
-1480 QLSRELTKLNYE
+1480 KLSRELAKLNYE
-1492 LSDLIAKERRAAK
+1492 LSDLIANERRAAK
-1505 KTPLYVILDSLGD
+1505 KTPLNVILDSLGD

-1664 PVIEYDINEKSAS
+1664 PVIEYDINEKSVS
-1677 SVSNRLRDLSKKVD
+1677 SVSHRLRDLSEKVD
-1691 GEFKD
+1691 GEFRD
-1696 SLLKAV
+1696 SVIKAI

-1711 GGSDFAASMLRD
+1711 GGSRHAVSMLRD

-1737 HIAKIEKQVENDL
+1737 HIGKIEKQVENDL

-1757 DKYRS
+1757 DKYRA

-1769 TDPDAIRKMPLKEVR
+1769 NDPDSIRKIPLKEIR
-1784 EKHGESLEKVFPGM
+1784 ENYGAALEKVFPGM
-1798 TRTAIRMS
+1798 TRTAIRMG

-1816 ENPGIDRSYQT
+1816 ENPRTDRSYRT
-1827 VADTEAMQK
+1827 VADIEAMQK

-1842 DQRAYELWLNGLL
+1842 DQRSYELWLNDLL
-1855 SGVEGEKGARNGKA
+1855 SGVEGEKGARNGKST
-1869 AFTSSGNARTF
+1869 FTSSGNARTF

-1938 NLSDEEAKSVT
+1938 NLSEEEEKSVT

-1954 RMYNLMERIYGLKA
+1954 RMYNLMERIYGLKE
-1968 HSRYE
+1968 HSRHE
-1973 NKYMTMDS
+1973 NKYITMDS

-2015 SFEVRD
+2015 AFEVRD

-2064 SENGVRILE
+2064 SENGVQVLE

-2091 AKFQQRERRPETV
+2091 AKFQQRERRTETV
-2104 VRMLQDQNAKLQE
+2104 VQLLKDQNAKLQE
-2117 DLQDAKRLVK
+2117 DLQEAKKLVK

-2137 LKKSS
+2137 LKQSS
-2142 VDAAAKYLKNQ
+2142 IESAAKYLKNQ
-2153 WNIGGETREFSSLL
+2153 WSIGGDTNEFSSLL

-2175 NGDKI
+2175 NGEEI
-2180 SWDTVRENAQPVVDF
+2180 SWETVRENAQPVVDF
-2195 MIQNEKTQLDGY
+2195 MIQNEKTHLDSY
-2207 AESVISS
+2207 AESVLSS

-2222 NDSQR
+2222 NKSQR
-2227 AEVISAFGSIR
+2227 EEVVSAFGSIR
-2238 EFQRAISGTVTLS
+2238 DFQRAIAGTVKLA

-2257 DVLFV
+2257 DVLFA
-2262 EMNSEFPG
+2262 EMNAEFPG
-2270 EFSSEITDAD
+2270 EFSDNLSDAD
-2280 LPAALAE
+2280 MPAALADV
-2287 IVSTMRSMEVSN
+2287 VSTMRSMDVSN
-2299 TFGMDPKIVEQDMI
+2299 TFGMDPQLVEQDMV
-2313 RDVYDSYWRVATLY
+2313 RDVYDSYWRVSTLY

-2335 QIMNLK
+2335 QILNLK
-2341 KTHDERIQ
+2341 SAHDERIQ
-2349 KLREDQR
+2349 KIRKDQR
-2356 ERVAKL
+2356 ERVKKL
-2362 REEQKQALEQ
+2362 QEEQKQALEQ

-2521 SDKIESVIESVGS
+2521 SDKIESVIDSVGN

-2585 SSQKSQPELQTKA
+2585 SSQKSQPELQTKV

-2636 VWAVDVTEARDFF
+2636 TWAVDVTEARDFF

-2669 ESAFGAEFS
+2669 ESASGAEFS
-2678 LSLQQIMSLYAFS
+2678 LSLQQIMSLYALS
-2691 KRDQAM
+2691 KREQAL
-2697 DHLRRGGIVIDSNT
+2697 DHLRRGGIVIDSST
-2711 EVTKKTAFGIKRTFN
+2711 EVTKKTALGIKRKFN

-2744 STLTAEQKAFADAM
+2744 STLTADQKAFADAM
-2758 QSYLSTTMG
+2758 QGYLSTTMG

-2782 FKDKNY
+2782 FKEKNY

-2793 ATQFMPESN
+2793 ATQFMAKAKE
-2802 EKQKIVP
+2802 QQMIDP
-2809 KIKNKGFTKETKP
+2809 KIKNKGFTKETVRK
-2822 NASNPIVLTPFMN
+2822 ASNPIVLTPFMN

-2862 FKTPTSEKTAI
+2862 FKTPTSEKTAT
-2873 KSVDMLLQNAHGKA
+2873 KSVEMLLQNAHGKA

-2943 LIDTKYFIGPKVDS
+2943 LIDTKYFIGPKVDP

-2984 NMGMSTYDF
+2984 NMGLSTYDF

-3036 DAVKRETADKNRSMD
+3036 EAVKRETADKNRSMD
-3051 PKSDVFLKKCA
+3051 TQSDAFLKKCA

-3140 LVSFVYAGRDDDD
+3140 LVSFVYAGRDDDE

-3165 SGSIVDSLNPGNYIP
+3165 SGSVVDSLNPGNYIP

-3189 QGYEVERSDMA
+3189 QGYEVERSDMS

-3214 KTVAPYRKV
+3214 STVAPYRKV

-3273 LPVIIGGGAVSRQN
+3273 LPGILGGGAVSRQN

-3295 GDDEYADRLK
+3295 GDKEYVDRLK
-3305 GSYADDSS
+3305 GSYADDAS
-3313 YRSAIRAA
+3313 YGSAIRAA
-3321 LRANDPRIREAAV
+3321 LRANDSRIRDAAV
-3334 ARHSGDLDEYARIAY
+3334 ARQNGDLDEYTRIAY

-3371 AMSTDTTTSSAPA
+3371 AMSTDTTTSSSAP
-3384 KSQSLYDKDD
+3384 KSQSLYDTDD

-3425 EDATDSFSRSAK
+3425 EDAADSFSRSAK
-3437 SVLKDQFVSGNISS
+3437 SVLKDQFVSGNIGS
-3451 SQVVNALATYCGE
+3451 SQVVNALVTYCGE
-3464 SREDAEA
+3464 SKEDAEA

-3553 STIDE
+3553 STINE

>member
-210 AETVAAKNLSDLRV
+210 AETVAAKSLSDLRM
-224 QLSELEKTRK
+224 QLSELEKTRS

-248 ADALAGVSNPHSANY
+248 ADALAGVSNPKSKNY
-263 DPEFQK
+263 DPDFQK

-289 SMGYDDL
+289 SMGYNDL

-305 NGMRD
+305 NGMREQIQNTG
-310 KILQKAYSFNAGN
+310 KHYKENIL
-323 PSDDGETIFEKN
+323 SDSESYLDMQV
-335 GYDQM
+335 YDQM
-340 TEEEIGIYN
+340 TEDEIGIYN
-349 YYYAKYGK
+349 YYYAKNGK
-357 QKAEQYLDSIQESL
+357 EKAEQYLDSIRESL
-371 NYRKATAG
+371 NYRRASSDFKQIEGKFAQE
-379 FSNLEEKTGLEMLF
+379 LVF
-393 GVAAGLDQFESG
+393 GISAGLDQFRSG
-405 VKNLVNTQDKYIPQ
+405 VDSLMNTDDNYIPQ
-419 SASQLLSGMIR
+419 SYSQILSGMVR
-430 EDLEDTGPSM
+430 EDLEDSGPSL
-440 PQWLGGASIGQMAY
+440 PQWIGGASLGQMAY
-454 DTITTSA
+454 DTITTSV
-461 NMVPS
+461 NMAPS
-466 ILTSMAVGIINPGAG
+466 ILTSMAVGLINPAAG

-547 LNGIDNGLLRTA
+547 LNGIDNGIMRTA
-559 AKVGGNM
+559 AKIGGNM

-583 ESLTLGTDE
+583 ESLVLGVESD
-592 NVNWSD
+592 VNWSD
-598 AAYSFLL
+598 AAYSFML
-605 GAITAGVMEGPSTV
+605 GAVTAGIMEGPSTV
-619 SGEVNTYSTGR
+619 AREVNTYNTGR
-630 QLQKAG
+630 QLKKAG

-818 ILFSTGEEVQV
+818 ILSSTGEEVQV

-1137 WQKIRDF
+1137 WQKICDF

-1359 IKGNKLLYVDQ
+1359 IKGNKLLYVDK

-1377 ISSSVQFAEQLKGIS
+1377 ISSSVQFAEQLKEIS

-1416 RNLDKTNRAD
+1416 RNLDKTTRAD
-1426 KTKFSMRDTSDG
+1426 KTKFSMRNTSDT
-1438 NTKPQS
+1438 NSNLSS

-1450 NEMERRIT
+1450 NESESRIT
-1458 DLRERIAA
+1458 YLRERISE

-1473 AEGSEAT
+1473 AEGAYAT
-1480 QLSRELTKLNYE
+1480 KLSRELAKLNYE
-1492 LSDLIAKERRAAK
+1492 LSDLIANERRAAK
-1505 KTPLYVILDSLGD
+1505 KTSLNVILNSLD
-1518 YRRSDLESLAEQL
+1518 QYRRSDLESLAEQL

-1580 VKFSMRSEVEV
+1580 VKFSMRSEVEE

-1664 PVIEYDINEKSAS
+1664 PVIEYDINEKSVS
-1677 SVSNRLRDLSKKVD
+1677 SVSNRLRDLSEKVD

-1737 HIAKIEKQVENDL
+1737 HIGKIEKQVENDL

-1757 DKYRS
+1757 DKYRA

-1816 ENPGIDRSYQT
+1816 ENPGTDRSYQT

-1938 NLSDEEAKSVT
+1938 NLSEEEAKSVT

-2015 SFEVRD
+2015 AFEVRD

-2055 ISDGLKNSL
+2055 ISGGLKNSL
-2064 SENGVRILE
+2064 SENGVQILE

-2117 DLQDAKRLVK
+2117 DLQEAKRLVK

-2175 NGDKI
+2175 NGDDI
-2180 SWDTVRENAQPVVDF
+2180 SWDTVRENAQPVVNF
-2195 MIQNEKTQLDGY
+2195 MLSNG
-2207 AESVISS
+2207 AV
-2214 LKGRKIRL
+2214 
-2222 NDSQR
+2222 NMDS
-2227 AEVISAFGSIR
+2227 I
-2238 EFQRAISGTVTLS
+2238 
-2251 KDGIPL
+2251 
-2257 DVLFV
+2257 
-2262 EMNSEFPG
+2262 
-2270 EFSSEITDAD
+2270 
-2280 LPAALAE
+2280 
-2287 IVSTMRSMEVSN
+2287 
-2299 TFGMDPKIVEQDMI
+2299 DPQIVEQDMI
-2313 RDVYDSYWRVATLY
+2313 RDVYDSYWRVSTLY
-2327 TTADKYSR
+2327 TTADRYSKKIDDLKGQQSQNVDALR
-2335 QIMNLK
+2335 ARKNQEIDRKIAKLK
-2341 KTHDERIQ
+2341 KSHDERIQ
-2349 KLREDQR
+2349 KIREDQR

-2395 RKNAIDSRNRTAMR
+2395 RQNAMDSRNRTAMR

-2414 VVKELNDYLLKGT
+2414 VVKELNDYLLNGT

-2436 QKAVAEALDAVN
+2436 QKAVAEALDSVN

-2454 AERIAKLEADLAR
+2454 AERITKLEADLAR

-2472 QMQEITHRID
+2472 QMQDITRRID
-2482 NVRAAGENMSA
+2482 NVRSAGDNMSA
-2493 KLTALKDAYAKFV
+2493 RLTALKEAYSKFI
-2506 DSDDPMIANSYDSVI
+2506 DSDDPLIANSYDSVI
-2521 SDKIESVIESVGS
+2521 SDKIESVIESVGK
-2534 TALRDMTIRQL
+2534 TPLRDMTIRQL

-2585 SSQKSQPELQTKA
+2585 SSQKPQPELQTKVG
-2598 AEGISRF
+2598 EGISRF

-2623 FTSLFNRVRSGED
+2623 FASLFNRVRSGED
-2636 VWAVDVTEARDFF
+2636 TWAVDVTEARDFF

-2659 SWDFDSTHTF
+2659 RWDFDSTHTF
-2669 ESAFGAEFS
+2669 ESASGAEFS

-2691 KRDQAM
+2691 KREQAL
-2697 DHLRRGGIVIDSNT
+2697 DHLRRGGIVIDSST

-2726 PTKATSYN
+2726 PTRATSYN
-2734 IKDETLADIV
+2734 ITDETLADIV

-2782 FKDKNY
+2782 FKEKNY

-2793 ATQFMPESN
+2793 ATQFMAKAKE
-2802 EKQKIVP
+2802 QQQVDP
-2809 KIKNKGFTKETKP
+2809 KIKNKGFTKETVRK
-2822 NASNPIVLTPFMN
+2822 ASNPIVLTPFMN

-2873 KSVDMLLQNAHGKA
+2873 KSVEMLLQNAHGKA

-2902 VRADASAGIINKG
+2902 VRADASVGIINKG

-2943 LIDTKYFIGPKVDS
+2943 LIDTKYFIGPKVDP

-3051 PKSDVFLKKCA
+3051 PKSDAFLKKCA

-3133 SQILNGI
+3133 SQILNSI
-3140 LVSFVYAGRDDDD
+3140 LVAFVYAARDDDE
-3153 EKTYLEKYLGSL
+3153 EKTYLEKYLGHMS
-3165 SGSIVDSLNPGNYIP
+3165 SGIVEGLNPGNYLP
-3180 FIRDIISIV
+3180 FIRDIISIA
-3189 QGYEVERSDMA
+3189 QGYDVERSDMSIA
-3200 VISDLWNAW
+3200 SDIFNSW
-3209 KKLGS
+3209 KKLS
-3214 KTVAPYRKV
+3214 SSTLSPYRKV
-3223 EDFVGSIAQIFG
+3223 ENFVGSIAMIFG

-3255 LGGKNTTWTGTR
+3255 LNGKNSTWTGTR

-3273 LPVIIGGGAVSRQN
+3273 LPGFLGGGAVSRQN

-3295 GDDEYADRLK
+3295 GDEEYVERLK
-3305 GSYADDSS
+3305 GSYADDAS
-3313 YRSAIRAA
+3313 YRSAIREA
-3321 LRANDPRIREAAV
+3321 LRANDSRIRDAAV
-3334 ARHSGDLDEYARIAY
+3334 ARQTGDLDEYARIAY

-3358 QDTVVMAINAEIN
+3358 QDTVVVAINAEIDK
-3371 AMSTDTTTSSAPA
+3371 MSTDTTTSSSTP
-3384 KSQSLYDKDD
+3384 KSQSLYDTDD

-3425 EDATDSFSRSAK
+3425 EDATDSFSRAAK